1 MRKLLV
7 SLTATSVLMVG
18 SALVVKAAP
27 VGLGVPAPDRS
38 LIERVGCNGT
48 GDNCRIG
55 MRRERHESG
64 KWSCVPC
71 EGRYEDWDHHGHHYD
86 DRYYDHGH
94 YDDRYYEPRRYPR
107 EY

>member
-1 MRKLLV
+1 MRKLIV
-7 SLTATSVLMVG
+7 GLTAISVLLLG
-18 SALVVKAAP
+18 SALVVEAAP

-38 LIERVGCNGT
+38 LIERVGCT
-48 GDNCRIG
+48 RTDNCPIG
-55 MRRERHESG
+55 KVRRRHESG

-71 EGRYEDWDHHGHHYD
+71 GYGDWDDHKHHYD
-86 DRYYDHGH
+86 DRDYDHRNH

>member
-86 DRYYDHGH
+86 DRYYDHRH

>member
-7 SLTATSVLMVG
+7 SLTATSILVLG

-27 VGLGVPAPDRS
+27 RGPVVPAPDRS
-38 LIERVGCNGT
+38 SIERVGCRGT
-48 GDNCRIG
+48 GDNCRPG
-55 MRRERHESG
+55 MFRMRHESG

-71 EGRYEDWDHHGHHYD
+71 ESRYEGDDHRHHYD
-86 DRYYDHGH
+86 DRDYDH
-94 YDDRYYEPRRYPR
+94 RYNKTWRYPR

>member
-7 SLTATSVLMVG
+7 SLTATSVLLLG

-27 VGLGVPAPDRS
+27 LGLVVPAPDRS
-38 LIERVGCNGT
+38 SIERVGCRGT

-55 MRRERHESG
+55 MFRMRHESG

-71 EGRYEDWDHHGHHYD
+71 EAGYEGWDDHRHHYD
-86 DRYYDHGH
+86 DRDYDHRH
-94 YDDRYYEPRRYPR
+94 YDDRYNKTWRYPR

>member
-1 MRKLLV
+1 MRKLIV
-7 SLTATSVLMVG
+7 GLTATSVLLLG
-18 SALVVKAAP
+18 SALVVEAAP

-38 LIERVGCNGT
+38 LIERVGCT
-48 GDNCRIG
+48 RTDNCPIG
-55 MRRERHESG
+55 KVRRRHESG

-71 EGRYEDWDHHGHHYD
+71 EAGYEGWDDHRHHYD
-86 DRYYDHGH
+86 DRDYDHRHH

>member
-7 SLTATSVLMVG
+7 SLTATSVLVIG

-27 VGLGVPAPDRS
+27 LGLGVRAPDRS
-38 LIERVGCNGT
+38 SIERVGCRGT

-55 MRRERHESG
+55 MFRMHHESG

-71 EGRYEDWDHHGHHYD
+71 GCGDWDDHKHHYDDRDYDHRHYD
-86 DRYYDHGH
+86 DRYYG
-94 YDDRYYEPRRYPR
+94 PRRYPQG
-107 EY
+107 Y

>member
-7 SLTATSVLMVG
+7 SLTATSVLVIG

-27 VGLGVPAPDRS
+27 LGRVAPAPDRS
-38 LIERVGCNGT
+38 SIESVGCRGT

-55 MRRERHESG
+55 MFRMRHESG

-71 EGRYEDWDHHGHHYD
+71 EAGYEGWDDHRHHYD
-86 DRYYDHGH
+86 DRDYDHRH

-107 EY
+107 GY